1 MASIACKSLALCQTY
16 EAELLLEL
24 MLRHWNHPLANA
36 SEFRGQLIET
46 VTAVLEEAVQGT
58 SFIEGIPPADM
69 NFVAALY
76 YAELR
81 ACEDLDE
88 AMPEKTLRIQWL
100 TNIRHC
106 LPSCFCDPGFL
117 G

>member
-1 MASIACKSLALCQTY
+1 MSSIARKSLALCQTF

-24 MLRHWNHPLANA
+24 MLRHWEHPLADD

-46 VTAVLEEAVQGT
+46 VTEVLNEAVRGT
-58 SFIEGIPPADM
+58 SFVEGVPPKDM
-69 NFVAALY
+69 NFVAAVY

-81 ACEDLDE
+81 AIEEMDDTLE
-88 AMPEKTLRIQWL
+88 EKQHRMQWL
-100 TNIRHC
+100 TILRRC